1 MPPAPTLPA
10 DALPAVRR
18 WETWLGQPP
27 DEPLPPIRLI
37 LVWDNLA
44 GHTSHDLVRW
54 LRQRGVVPR
63 YTPLPGSWLNMAES
77 VQHILK
83 ERALAG
89 AHPRSSAEIIAWL
102 EATVAGRNRVPTPFV
117 WGGKRRERRQGAA
130 IPGTLAPAVPAGVR
144 SHYPEWY
151 PNCGVT
157 H

>member
-63 YTPLPGSWLNMAES
+63 YTPLSGSWLNMAES

-89 AHPRSSAEIIAWL
+89 AHPRSSAEIMPGWRRPWPAGT
-102 EATVAGRNRVPTPFV
+102 ACPPPSSGAASAGSAGRGRRYRARWRQRCLRGSGATTLNGTPI
-117 WGGKRRERRQGAA
+117 AA
-130 IPGTLAPAVPAGVR
+130 
-144 SHYPEWY
+144 
-151 PNCGVT
+151 
-157 H
+157 